1 MLLLPVPLLL
11 QLQLQLLLPLKLLL
25 SCVLGRVGI
34 RRQLGASLER
44 FRDKKV
50 YETGC
55 ATLRDPS
62 EQVEIRIWCS
72 KKIFHDLIGPQVN
85 GQGPTPPA
93 FSSSPLTPLVSSLS
107 FSFYL
112 GLFSFSSLLP
122 PILPFIGGPA

>member
-93 FSSSPLTPLVSSLS
+93 FSLFILVCSVSRPFFPPSYLSLVA
-107 FSFYL
+107 
-112 GLFSFSSLLP
+112 LP
-122 PILPFIGGPA
+122 N